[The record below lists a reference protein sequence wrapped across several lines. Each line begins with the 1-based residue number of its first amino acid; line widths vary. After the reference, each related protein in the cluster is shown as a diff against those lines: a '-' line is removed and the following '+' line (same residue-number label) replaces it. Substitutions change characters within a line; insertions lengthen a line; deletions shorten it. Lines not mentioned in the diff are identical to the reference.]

1 MNAFFL
7 DTESERFP
15 PPATRILNLHAKALP
30 DARRIH
36 IDIELTPFQ
45 ASPQLE
51 LELSD
56 PEGQPCGSASI
67 IEPAAWVLD
76 FTMHIRPAPQSTST
90 QPVTGKAYS
99 LSVSLSY
106 PDLGTVDQ
114 RQVSFEV
121 PPPVDA

>member
-15 PPATRILNLHAKALP
+15 PPATRILSLHAEALP

-51 LELSD
+51 LDLSD
-56 PEGQPCGSASI
+56 PEGHPCGSASI

-76 FTMHIRPAPQSTST
+76 FTMHIRPLPQLALD
-90 QPVTGKAYS
+90 QPVTGRTYT
-99 LSVSLSY
+99 LSASLSY
-106 PDLGTVDQ
+106 PDLGMVDQ
-114 RQVSFEV
+114 RQVYFEV
-121 PPPVDA
+121 LPPVEA